1 MKKLLAISGKRFSGK
16 DTFAAMLVAEAKA
29 RGATLETYAFA
40 GESKR
45 LFVAQEAARGIAVDL
60 ARLTSD
66 RAYKEEWRPQLT
78 KFTVD
83 SIAADPLV
91 FCRAVAARIE
101 ASPSP
106 ALITDLRLTLELQHL
121 RPRFALRVLR
131 LVRTDTHRAQ
141 SGWTFKAAVDDHHTE
156 TELDDSTL
164 WDEAIANDGAEADLR
179 ARAAAVI
186 SEFLR

>member
-16 DTFAAMLVAEAKA
+16 DTFAALLVAAARA

-45 LFVAQEAARGIAVDL
+45 LFAAQQAARGVIVD
-60 ARLTSD
+60 ASRLTSD

-78 KFTVD
+78 KFTVE

-101 ASPSP
+101 ASPHA
-106 ALITDLRLTLELQHL
+106 ALI
-121 RPRFALRVLR
+121 
-131 LVRTDTHRAQ
+131 
-141 SGWTFKAAVDDHHTE
+141 
-156 TELDDSTL
+156 
-164 WDEAIANDGAEADLR
+164 
-179 ARAAAVI
+179 
-186 SEFLR
+186 